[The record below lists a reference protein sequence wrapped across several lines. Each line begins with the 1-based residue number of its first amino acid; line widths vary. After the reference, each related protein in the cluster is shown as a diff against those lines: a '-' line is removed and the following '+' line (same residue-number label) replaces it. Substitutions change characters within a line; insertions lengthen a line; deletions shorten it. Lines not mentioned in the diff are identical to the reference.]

1 MHAATLAEV
10 LARFGPA
17 YLATY
22 RLPRGAA
29 KVWRAILACRTAA
42 LGGHLEACDRCGASR
57 HVYHSCRNR
66 HCPRCQSRAKQAWV
80 AARRAEVLP
89 VPYFHL
95 VFTLPHD
102 LNALIGT
109 TPRPL
114 YETLFGAVSATL
126 TEFAASPRH
135 LGGVAAFSLLLHT
148 GARIWAATFMFM
160 RWWPAGRW
168 PQAGSGSRQRRVFC
182 FRCAHCPRC
191 FAASSSPDSICCAAA
206 GACPPVWAHCPT
218 GSL

>member
-1 MHAATLAEV
+1 M
-10 LARFGPA
+10 
-17 YLATY
+17 
-22 RLPRGAA
+22 PRGAA

-114 YETLFGAVSATL
+114 
-126 TEFAASPRH
+126 
-135 LGGVAAFSLLLHT
+135 
-148 GARIWAATFMFM
+148 
-160 RWWPAGRW
+160 
-168 PQAGSGSRQRRVFC
+168 
-182 FRCAHCPRC
+182 
-191 FAASSSPDSICCAAA
+191 
-206 GACPPVWAHCPT
+206 
-218 GSL
+218 